1 MIVASQTIDYGWFL
15 EQLKLVGYH
24 VAIFAAIILLGYV
37 VGRLVGEIVGK
48 FVGRFGLDSTMRKTA
63 IGRAVLKSGFTAS
76 ELIKYVSKWAIYVVS
91 ILFAL
96 ESLNIPYLG
105 GPIDAVLNFIPKLIV
120 ALVIFI
126 FGGALSDWAS
136 ELVKKSF
143 SHEGAPAFYTDL
155 LGNLLKLVLYF
166 VVITISLAEL
176 GIDVTILNIFAQA
189 LAWGIAIFVGVSAGI
204 VVGWLLKDRLK
215 EILPG

>member
-1 MIVASQTIDYGWFL
+1 MLQAIDYDWLL
-15 EQLKLVGYH
+15 EQLNLIGFH
-24 VAIFAAIILLGYV
+24 AAVFGVIIAFGYV
-37 VGRLVGEIVGK
+37 VGRLVGEIVGRS
-48 FVGRFGLDSTMRKTA
+48 VDRFGFDATMRKTA

-76 ELIKYVSKWAIYVVS
+76 ELMRSVSKWSIYIVS
-91 ILFAL
+91 LLFAL
-96 ESLNIPYLG
+96 ESLNIPYLE
-105 GPIDAVLNFIPKLIV
+105 GPVNAMLNFIPNLVI

-126 FGGALSDWAS
+126 FGGILSDWAG
-136 ELVKKSF
+136 EIAKKSF
-143 SHEGAPAFYTDL
+143 SHEGAPSFYTDL

-166 VVITISLAEL
+166 VVITISLNEL
-176 GIDVTILNIFAQA
+176 GIDVTLLNLIAQA